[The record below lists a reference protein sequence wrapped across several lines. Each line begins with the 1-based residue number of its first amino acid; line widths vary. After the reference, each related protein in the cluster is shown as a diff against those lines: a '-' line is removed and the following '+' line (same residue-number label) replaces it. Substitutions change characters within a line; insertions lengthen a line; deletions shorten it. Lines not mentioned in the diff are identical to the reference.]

1 MDQGFAPQGFAVNDV
16 ATGARHA
23 AAQPVKAAA
32 SLGHVAHD
40 VNKAASVARTLKQA
54 KVNAQDAKDQATEAR
69 WHGLKSEAML
79 PITLEFF
86 GMIGGFLT
94 GKLGLTRTRAVL
106 RGGLKSVAGGFRET
120 TLSEFLQAPANIL
133 KSAAKEIEIVD
144 TEALAK
150 GRKAT
155 GWAAGIGEHAKTMA
169 THAEGWE
176 KSTKSFF
183 KPIGDAI
190 QGNTFGKAL
199 MNGMGRGAGKVSI
212 FYALIGAGAIAGI
225 TAIGYK
231 ASAESRQAKQAFA
244 ALNKDLGGDTNSTF
258 YRAVQAAQKSNHKS
272 VLIRNGV
279 KATGEVID
287 VAAWSTM
294 GAGMVGG
301 ALFGAQMLTM
311 KIDDFMP
318 GNPFLGAYVALQK
331 NDKGEIQ
338 LAPDGKV
345 EAVRHLV
352 AAMPAVAAKG
362 GMYNRLAQPIAAEM
376 VARNL
381 STQQIVQLLGNDA
394 AFTQLSSEV
403 EAKRAQAATADVKA
417 KVANDTT
424 GVATPSHPAAVQ
436 AQSAISS
443 AVNAQHPASN
453 TPTLKIAANDT
464 THVGTISSQQRHMG

>member
-16 ATGARHA
+16 ATGARQA
-23 AAQPVKAAA
+23 AAQPVRAAA

-40 VNKAASVARTLKQA
+40 VNKAASVARTLKPA
-54 KVNAQDAKDQATEAR
+54 KVNAQDAKDQAAEAG
-69 WHGLKSEAML
+69 WHNVKSKAML
-79 PITLEFF
+79 PITLEFM

-106 RGGLKSVAGGFRET
+106 RGGMKSVAGGFRET
-120 TLSEFLQAPANIL
+120 MLSDIFQAPANIW
-133 KSAAKEIEIVD
+133 KSAAEEISIVD

-155 GWAAGIGEHAKTMA
+155 GWAAEIATDAKNMA
-169 THAEGWE
+169 TRAEGSE
-176 KSTKSFF
+176 RAAKAFF
-183 KPIGDAI
+183 KPIGDAL
-190 QGNTFGKAL
+190 QGNKFGKAL
-199 MNGMGRGAGKVSI
+199 MNGMGHATGRISI
-212 FYALIGAGAIAGI
+212 FHALIGASAIAGI
-225 TAIGYK
+225 AAIGYR
-231 ASAESRQAKQAFA
+231 ATAESRQANRAFA
-244 ALNKDLGGDTNSTF
+244 DLKKDLGGDTNSAF
-258 YRAVQAAQKSNHKS
+258 YRAVQAAQKSNRKS

-279 KATGEVID
+279 KTAGEVAD
-287 VAAWSTM
+287 VAAWSSVGGMT
-294 GAGMVGG
+294 GAG

-318 GNPFLGAYVALQK
+318 GNPFLGAYVAKKK
-331 NDKGEIQ
+331 NDAGEIQ
-338 LAPDGKV
+338 LAADGKV

-381 STQQIVQLLGNDA
+381 STQQLVQLLGNDA

-403 EAKRAQAATADVKA
+403 AAKRAQAMTAEAKS

-424 GVATPSHPAAVQ
+424 GVATPTHPAAVQ
-436 AQSAISS
+436 AQSAMSS
-443 AVNAQHPASN
+443 AAGTEKLKN
-453 TPTLKIAANDT
+453 TPSLTIAANDVAHEGKIT
-464 THVGTISSQQRHMG
+464 AQQRHVG